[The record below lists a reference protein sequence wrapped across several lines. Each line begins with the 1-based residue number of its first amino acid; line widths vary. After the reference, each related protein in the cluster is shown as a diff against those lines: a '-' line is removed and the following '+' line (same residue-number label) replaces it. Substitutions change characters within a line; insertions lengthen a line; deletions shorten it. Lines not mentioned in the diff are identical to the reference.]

1 MRLII
6 VCFFVAL
13 MACLC
18 NNLYGQE
25 KSAGI
30 QGKVLINSQLP
41 AESSTVIL
49 LNYNDSSIVKSTL
62 VNKEGLYKFSNLEP
76 GDYLLMV
83 TKVGYSNAYS
93 RQYKLIADQIIT
105 ADDVIIS
112 PATQQLKEV
121 SVTASRPPVEV
132 QPGKIILNIQSS
144 IIATGSSALDIL
156 RQSPG
161 VRVDNNNSINII
173 GRQNALITINGKPT
187 NLTGEDLATILR
199 SIPASTIDRIELI
212 TAGSVKYDASSG
224 GIINI
229 VTKKGNNYGENVT
242 VSASAGYGRYYKA
255 STGIVF
261 NDRTDKFNIFGNYN
275 FSSNKTFH
283 DFSNDRII
291 DFDNLQSEYNVAYSS
306 VQTNNN
312 NSFGFGTDYYVSKN
326 NTIGFLVSGS
336 FVGVDLT
343 KNDNLKIYNQAVFDS
358 TITAMSD
365 VSRNIR
371 RLNYNVNYNGKLGS
385 GGQTLT
391 ANFDYN
397 TYNRS
402 STEHVTNNFYNT
414 DGSKYSDSL
423 QQRILSP
430 SNIHIWLSKIDFTD
444 PLSKTSKLEAGIKY
458 SNVTSNNDLLFYRQ
472 TGNGPY
478 IEDASFT
485 NHFMYTENVN
495 AAYINYENNIDKL
508 SIDAGL
514 RVEQTISKGNSVTL
528 NQTVDNKYTDLFP
541 HVLLSYTIT
550 DKKEIS
556 LSFNR
561 GITRPGYELLNPF
574 LYYVDLYDY
583 HSGNPYLK
591 PEYSNSIELSYTYNK
606 TIVATLYSNVIS
618 DAYELNFYEQND
630 TSKVNINTNR
640 NFGRIE
646 NFGIRFFAPVTFT
659 TWWNANFNLD
669 AAYQRYISYPQN
681 GYLNKGTQ
689 DVVLKTTQYFI
700 IGNDFTAELSGRYE
714 TPSYYGL
721 NQYKS
726 YYNVDAGISKKLF
739 NKNGSIRFAM
749 VDIFNT
755 IRDRSRTN
763 YENLNMTGVDKRES
777 QIATLTFTYRFGKM
791 LKSISHHTGN
801 EEEVRRTNS
810 TN

>member
-1 MRLII
+1 MKLIL
-6 VCFFVAL
+6 VCFFGAL

-30 QGKVLINSQLP
+30 QGKVLTDSQLP
-41 AESSTVIL
+41 AESSTVVL
-49 LNYNDSSIVKSTL
+49 LNYKDSSIIKSTL
-62 VNKEGLYKFSNLEP
+62 ASKEGVFKFSGLEA
-76 GDYLLMV
+76 GNYLLMV
-83 TKVGYSNAYS
+83 TKVGYKNAYS
-93 RQYKLIADQIIT
+93 AHYILITGQIIT
-105 ADDVIIS
+105 TANIIIS
-112 PATQQLKEV
+112 PVTQQLKEV
-121 SVTASRPPVEV
+121 SVSASKPPVEV
-132 QPGKIILNIQSS
+132 QPGKIILNVQSS
-144 IIATGSSALDIL
+144 IIASGSSVLDIL

-173 GRQNALITINGKPT
+173 SRQNALITINGKPT
-187 NLTGEDLATILR
+187 NLAGEDLATILR
-199 SIPASTIDRIELI
+199 SMPGSTIDRIELI
-212 TAGSVKYDASSG
+212 TAGSVKYDAATG

-229 VTKKGNNYGENVT
+229 ITKKGNNYGENVT
-242 VSASAGYGRYYKA
+242 VTASGGYGKYYKA

-283 DFSNDRII
+283 DFTTDRFIN
-291 DFDNLQSEYNVAYSS
+291 FNNLESEYNVAYSS
-306 VQTNNN
+306 IQTTNN
-312 NSFGFGTDYYVSKN
+312 NSFGFGTDYYLSKN
-326 NTIGFLVSGS
+326 HTIGFLVSGS
-336 FVGVDLT
+336 FVGIDLT
-343 KNDNLKIYNQAVFDS
+343 KNDNLKISNQSVFDS
-358 TITAMSD
+358 TITALSD
-365 VSRNIR
+365 VKRNIR
-371 RLNYNVNYNGKLGS
+371 RLNYNVNYSGKLGS
-385 GGQTLT
+385 HGETLT

-397 TYNRS
+397 TYNRT
-402 STEHVTNNFYNT
+402 STEHVTNNFYNA

-430 SNIHIWLSKIDFTD
+430 SDIHIWLSKIDFSD
-444 PLSKTSKLEAGIKY
+444 PLSKTSKLEAGLKY
-458 SNVTSNNDLLFYRQ
+458 SNVTSNNDLIFLRQ
-472 TGNGPY
+472 FGNGAY
-478 IEDASFT
+478 VEDPSLT
-485 NHFMYTENVN
+485 NHYVYTENVN
-495 AAYINYENNIDKL
+495 AAYINYENEIDKL

-528 NQTVDNKYTDLFP
+528 NQTVNNKYTDLFP
-541 HVLLSYTIT
+541 HVLLAYTIA

-583 HSGNPYLK
+583 RSGNPYLK
-591 PEYSNSIELSYTYNK
+591 PEYSNNVELTYTYNK
-606 TIVATLYSNVIS
+606 TIETTLYSNIIT
-618 DAYELNFYEQND
+618 DAYELNYYEQND

-646 NFGIRFFAPVTFT
+646 NFGIRFFAPATFT
-659 TWWNANFNLD
+659 TWWNANFSMD
-669 AAYQRYISYPQN
+669 ASYQRYISYPQN

-689 DVVLKTTQYFI
+689 DVILKTTQYFI
-700 IGNDFTAELSGRYE
+700 LGNCFTAELSGRYE

-726 YYNVDAGISKKLF
+726 YHNIDAGISKQLF
-739 NKNGSIRFAM
+739 NKTASVRLSV
-749 VDIFNT
+749 VDIFNNV
-755 IRDRSRTN
+755 RDRSRTDF
-763 YENLNMTGVDKRES
+763 ENVNMTGIDKRES
-777 QIATLTFTYRFGKM
+777 QIAMLTFTYRFGRA

-801 EEEVRRTNS
+801 EEEIKRTNS